1 MDPERRVAVAV
12 SARIFYKVW
21 AAEGSPLGFL
31 HTAREKEKVKRL
43 NWHTH
48 SPSAPSEFLHSLTDP
63 RRGSYLP
70 SVWVNTVVCLQAS
83 VARAT
88 VYIFWKTK
96 VWWRLNK
103 STLPGK
109 WRIWCEAQTY
119 PEPSFFRSRSLLA
132 SLREFSSEFIFPLMS
147 ARIVSFDPS
156 FKKSWALFCLSAEF
170 DTFMSEK
177 KKKQQPVAFRNF
189 EELSNC

>member
-1 MDPERRVAVAV
+1 MNPPRRVAVAV
-12 SARIFYKVW
+12 SARFFAKFEPQRDPHW
-21 AAEGSPLGFL
+21 AFL

-43 NWHTH
+43 NWHTR

-96 VWWRLNK
+96 VWWRLSK

-109 WRIWCEAQTY
+109 RRIWCEAQTY
-119 PEPSFFRSRSLLA
+119 PEPGFFRSWK
-132 SLREFSSEFIFPLMS
+132 F
-147 ARIVSFDPS
+147 VSQLERVQFGVHLPPHVSRNS
-156 FKKSWALFCLSAEF
+156 FFWFKF
-170 DTFMSEK
+170 
-177 KKKQQPVAFRNF
+177 
-189 EELSNC
+189 